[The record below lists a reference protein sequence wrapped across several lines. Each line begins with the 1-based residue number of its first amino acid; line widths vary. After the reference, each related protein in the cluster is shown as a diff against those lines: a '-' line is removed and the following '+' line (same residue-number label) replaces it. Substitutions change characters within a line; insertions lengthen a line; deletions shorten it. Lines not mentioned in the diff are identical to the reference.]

1 MILKPQSREQEM
13 LNTYFV
19 YEEPV
24 YKKPSASTSKKF
36 KMFLELQN
44 VLSSWNKKLS
54 LDKF

>member
-44 VLSSWNKKLS
+44 VLSS
-54 LDKF
+54 